1 MDLSSKSVVLVTST
15 RSSYRL
21 RRREEVWTMRVPN
34 WLWVLIAVLVVL
46 AILFLLGINVRVD

>member
-1 MDLSSKSVVLVTST
+1 
-15 RSSYRL
+15 
-21 RRREEVWTMRVPN
+21 MRVPN